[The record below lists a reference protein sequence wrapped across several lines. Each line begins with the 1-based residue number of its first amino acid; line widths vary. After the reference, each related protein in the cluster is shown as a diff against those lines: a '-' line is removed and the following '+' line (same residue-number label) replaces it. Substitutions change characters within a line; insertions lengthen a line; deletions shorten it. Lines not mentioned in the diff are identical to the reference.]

1 MEESASRAGMGP
13 RAQVYLAAY
22 RDFVTARAA
31 YQALRTWPG
40 DQLHEAAVSAA
51 DVQRARHVFLNASTE
66 FLSATRG
73 LGEGDHAPG

>member
-1 MEESASRAGMGP
+1 MSALGP
-13 RAQVYLAAY
+13 RAQAYLAAY
-22 RDFVTARAA
+22 RDFVIARAA

-51 DVQRARHVFLNASTE
+51 DIQRARHVFLNASME
-66 FLSATRG
+66 FLGATRG